1 MHLAGGGSKGA
12 AHIGVLKALEEENIK
27 IDYISGT
34 SSGSIIATLY
44 ACGYSP
50 DQIYRFFNAYCKYI
64 TDYDKRLSLK
74 VINTMFTG
82 KLSIKGL
89 AKGDN
94 LENLMR
100 NFCIKKRLVDIS
112 KVPMPLAIPTVDI
125 TTGRVVYFLNKTI
138 EDTHKISLNNDDEIP
153 LYMYSGSLPTIVRA
167 SCSFPGV
174 FVPKIIN
181 NMTLVDGGVRVN
193 SPVTILKKM
202 GADKVIVVKF
212 DKANRHMEKSQ
223 NIVSII
229 LRSFD
234 IMSSQT
240 TKEEIEY
247 ADYVITPRFL
257 TNVSLL
263 DCSKNN
269 MLQIEGYKAAKDAI
283 KNIKF

>member
-1 MHLAGGGSKGA
+1 
-12 AHIGVLKALEEENIK
+12 
-27 IDYISGT
+27 
-34 SSGSIIATLY
+34 
-44 ACGYSP
+44 
-50 DQIYRFFNAYCKYI
+50 
-64 TDYDKRLSLK
+64 
-74 VINTMFTG
+74 MFTR
-82 KLSIKGL
+82 KLLIKGL

-94 LENLMR
+94 LENLIR
-100 NFCIKKRLVDIS
+100 NFCVKKGVIDIS
-112 KVPMPLAIPTVDI
+112 KVSMPLAIPTVDI
-125 TTGRVVYFLNKTI
+125 NTGRVVYFLNRNV
-138 EDTHKISLNNDDEIP
+138 EDIHNISLNNDDEIP
-153 LYMYSGSLPTIVRA
+153 LYLYNGSLPSIVRA

-174 FVPKIIN
+174 FVPKVIN

-212 DKANRHMEKSQ
+212 DKANRHIEKRQ

-240 TKEEIEY
+240 TKEEIGY
-247 ADYVITPRFL
+247 ADYVITPKFL

-269 MLQIEGYKAAKDAI
+269 MLQIEGYKIAKNAI
-283 KNIKF
+283 KNIKL

>member
-1 MHLAGGGSKGA
+1 MLR
-12 AHIGVLKALEEENIK
+12 ALEEEKIK

-50 DQIYRFFNAYCKYI
+50 DQIYRFFNVYCKYI
-64 TDYDKRLSLK
+64 TDYDKRLTFK
-74 VINTMFTG
+74 VVNTMFTG
-82 KLSIKGL
+82 NLSIKGL

-100 NFCIKKRLVDIS
+100 SFCIKKKFVDIS
-112 KVPMPLAIPTVDI
+112 KVPMPLAIPTVDL

-193 SPVTILKKM
+193 SPVKILKKM

-212 DKANRHMEKSQ
+212 DKANRNMDKSK

-247 ADYVITPRFL
+247 ADYVITPKFL
-257 TNVSLL
+257 TNVPLL
-263 DCSKNN
+263 DCSKSN

-283 KNIKF
+283 KNIKL